1 MKKIKLIV
9 IAILTSIL
17 LWVLLSLVS
26 HRLFKPGK
34 CEHTLKVM
42 TYNTHG
48 MMIGETL
55 SAQKEMLK
63 YINTQ
68 NADIV
73 CLQEVLVYND
83 PKLLT
88 LETLHGAM
96 SNYPYSYCDFKF
108 SNNKRQFGNVI
119 FSRYPLINQQR
130 IPYESK
136 SNISSQCDV
145 VVGKDTIRLIV
156 NHLESY
162 KLDKKD
168 MKLAE
173 ELSNSPVVQKVQDSD
188 LLRHRQAKEVKRHI
202 RKSPHPVIVVGDF
215 NAIPL
220 SLVYWKIKFG
230 LHDCFLNGSFGKL
243 GNTYRRGMFGARIDF
258 ILCSR
263 DLTPIDCIVDGVNY
277 SDHLPVIATIG
288 W

>member
-1 MKKIKLIV
+1 MLSRIEQFCSIKNRNIFWMLIKIQLYKALI
-9 IAILTSIL
+9 IFS
-17 LWVLLSLVS
+17 S
-26 HRLFKPGK
+26 
-34 CEHTLKVM
+34 
-42 TYNTHG
+42 
-48 MMIGETL
+48 
-55 SAQKEMLK
+55 
-63 YINTQ
+63 
-68 NADIV
+68 
-73 CLQEVLVYND
+73 
-83 PKLLT
+83 
-88 LETLHGAM
+88 
-96 SNYPYSYCDFKF
+96 KF
-108 SNNKRQFGNVI
+108 SNNKRQFGNVV

-188 LLRHRQAKEVKRHI
+188 LLRHRQAKEVKRYI

-220 SLVYWKIKFG
+220 SLVYWKIKFETF
-230 LHDCFLNGSFGKL
+230 DKQ
-243 GNTYRRGMFGARIDF
+243 
-258 ILCSR
+258 
-263 DLTPIDCIVDGVNY
+263 
-277 SDHLPVIATIG
+277 
-288 W
+288 